1 MRLDENDAGYLMDML
16 LAGRRV
22 GRFVQGLPAEAF
34 AGDELRRMAVER
46 AFEVIGE
53 AARLLSADFHAART
67 PLPLGQMIGLR
78 NVIAHGYAEI
88 DYLRLHHIATVDVP
102 DMIRILESLLP
113 EGYRDELRDH
123 RSEA

>member
-1 MRLDENDAGYLMDML
+1 MRLAENDAGYLMDML

-22 GRFVQGLPAEAF
+22 RRFVQGIPADAF
-34 AGDELRRMAVER
+34 AGDELHRMAVER

-53 AARLLSADFHAART
+53 AARLLSADFRAA
-67 PLPLGQMIGLR
+67 PSQLPLSEMIGLR

-102 DMIRILESLLP
+102 DMIRILESILP
-113 EGYRDELRDH
+113 EGK
-123 RSEA
+123 

>member
-1 MRLDENDAGYLMDML
+1 MPLDENDAGYLMDML

-22 GRFVQGLPAEAF
+22 QRFVQGLSAEVF

-53 AARLLSADFHAART
+53 AARLLSASFRAT
-67 PLPLGQMIGLR
+67 PTRLPLGAMIGLR

-88 DYLRLHHIATVDVP
+88 DYSRLHHIATVDVP
-102 DMIRILESLLP
+102 DMIQILESLLP
-113 EGYRDELRDH
+113 ED
-123 RSEA
+123 S